1 MEENLDLTD
10 ELVCPANWDD
20 TISEGH
26 NMAPMRSA
34 LDLENVEYDDM
45 TEDER
50 RYFISALKMK
60 SSEMQKLTED
70 LFKQIKEQKQ
80 INEHNIK
87 LAEDTLTFIKS
98 TVTNALGS
106 VSLAIKNMERGVR

>member
-10 ELVCPANWDD
+10 ELVCPANWDN
-20 TISEGH
+20 TMSEEH
-26 NMAPMRSA
+26 NVPPMRSA
-34 LDLENVEYDDM
+34 VDLENVEYDDM

-60 SSEMQKLTED
+60 SSEMQHLTEG
-70 LFKQIKEQKQ
+70 LFKQVEEQKQ
-80 INEHNIK
+80 INAHNIK
-87 LAEDTLTFIKS
+87 LAEDTLAFIKS

-106 VSLAIKNMERGVR
+106 VSLVIKNHERGVK